1 MNIELKFKK
10 LHKDAKIP
18 KYAYSGDAGMDLY
31 VCEDVGIK
39 VGERKSIPLGIA
51 MEIPKGYVGLL
62 SDKSGLS
69 HKHGLKSYGGVID
82 SGYRGE
88 IHVGMMNL
96 SKDDFEFKAGEKII
110 QILIIPVVQGNV
122 IEVDE
127 LCESDRGH
135 GAFGSSGTV

>member
-1 MNIELKFKK
+1 MNLELKFKK
-10 LHKDAKIP
+10 LHPHAKPP
-18 KYAYSGDAGMDLY
+18 KYAYKGDAGMDFFIP
-31 VCEDVGIK
+31 EDMLIK

-51 MEIPKGYVGLL
+51 IEIPDGFVGLL

-96 SKDDFEFKAGEKII
+96 SDKDYEFKAGEKII
-110 QILIIPVVQGNV
+110 QMLVIPVASTEIV
-122 IEVDE
+122 EVDE
-127 LCESDRGH
+127 LCESDRGQ
-135 GAFGSSGTV
+135 GAFGSSGVV